1 MYVASA
7 FRRTCASWASAT
19 DTYPFRH
26 ASGRSP
32 NRRGHFVIDVTD
44 VVKRYGVTPVL
55 NGATFASPRADEM
68 CHVPPYGFAI
78 TTVVPSL
85 LPSTS

>member
-1 MYVASA
+1 M
-7 FRRTCASWASAT
+7 
-19 DTYPFRH
+19 
-26 ASGRSP
+26 
-32 NRRGHFVIDVTD
+32 IDVTD

-55 NGATFASPRADEM
+55 NDATFASPRADEM

>member
-1 MYVASA
+1 M
-7 FRRTCASWASAT
+7 RRGLRLRTRSRFAT
-19 DTYPFRH
+19 LG
-26 ASGRSP
+26 GRSP
-32 NRRGHFVIDVTD
+32 NRRGHFVIDVSD